1 VFALFLFAGPAAN
14 LGAAETPLAPPSSK
28 ENPVEMLPF
37 LVATDK
43 DNGYAAADTISSGRL
58 STNLLMTPSS
68 TTVLTRDFLNDLG
81 AATMV
86 EASSWLTSGIEQ
98 PQGAV
103 NGSSM
108 NVDPSDSGANTQL
121 RGQATQPST
130 RNYFPS
136 STTPG
141 DYNVERLEGAAGPTP
156 SSTVSAAPAGR

>member
-1 VFALFLFAGPAAN
+1 MKSRAPHTRPRPSSLRGPATVFALFLFAGPAAN

-108 NVDPSDSGANTQL
+108 NVDPSDRSFL
-121 RGQATQPST
+121 R
-130 RNYFPS
+130 
-136 STTPG
+136 
-141 DYNVERLEGAAGPTP
+141 VLRLFGT
-156 SSTVSAAPAGR
+156 